1 MSAINETPVF
11 SKSNQESVEKTILPD
26 KYVKQMVFGYWI
38 HKHSMER
45 KSTILESIQLH
56 SDIEIQKMFYDE
68 FNENYKVIKADMM
81 MEIKNNNPDEEA
93 KLVKTRS
100 SSKSKKT
107 SIVSLEKT
115 ADSIDDVIDEEEK
128 IPKISKPVKAGKVG
142 PKEKPEKSE
151 KSEKSGKI
159 GKSEKSEKIEK
170 SGKIEKSAKGEKPD
184 TSVKVP
190 KSSKGKKSTKM
201 VEKIIESEMVYN
213 EITINHMNF
222 LMDESNI
229 LYDTET
235 KEMIGHY
242 DSEKNQITTK

>member
-1 MSAINETPVF
+1 MKRPIYFWKPNRKEAGNS
-11 SKSNQESVEKTILPD
+11 SHLP
-26 KYVKQMVFGYWI
+26 
-38 HKHSMER
+38 R
-45 KSTILESIQLH
+45 LLT
-56 SDIEIQKMFYDE
+56 
-68 FNENYKVIKADMM
+68 
-81 MEIKNNNPDEEA
+81 
-93 KLVKTRS
+93 
-100 SSKSKKT
+100 
-107 SIVSLEKT
+107 
-115 ADSIDDVIDEEEK
+115 
-128 IPKISKPVKAGKVG
+128 
-142 PKEKPEKSE
+142 
-151 KSEKSGKI
+151 
-159 GKSEKSEKIEK
+159 SEKSEKIEK